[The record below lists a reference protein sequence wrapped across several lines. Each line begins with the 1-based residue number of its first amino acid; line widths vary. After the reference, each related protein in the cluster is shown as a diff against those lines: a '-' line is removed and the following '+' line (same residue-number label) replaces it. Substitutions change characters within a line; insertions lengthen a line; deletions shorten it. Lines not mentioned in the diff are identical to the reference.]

1 MFLDCH
7 GDMNLLR
14 QGAALTLALS
24 GLPLATPAQPVK
36 IHEVL
41 GGPAGYIDL
50 HNTSADTVRLDGWAI
65 KACTGGPPT
74 DLAVVPAG
82 SSLPP
87 GGHYLVVG
95 QYYSGSTGQVAVVNS
110 IDGDGQLL
118 LDRKRTLVDRVA
130 WAPSSPC
137 RERDAAQPCE
147 GLPLARDAVSTDTDD
162 NRVDFGC
169 DLEH

>member
-1 MFLDCH
+1 
-7 GDMNLLR
+7 MNLFG
-14 QGAALTLALS
+14 QGAAFLLALT

-41 GGPAGYIDL
+41 AGPAGYIDL
-50 HNTSADTVRLDGWAI
+50 HNTSGGTVRLDGWVI
-65 KACTGGPPT
+65 KACTGGPMPT

-82 SSLPP
+82 SSIPP

-95 QYYSGSTGQVAVVNS
+95 QYFAGSTGQDTVVES

-118 LDRKRTLVDRVA
+118 LDRKRALVDRVA

-137 RERDAAQPCE
+137 RERDAAQPCD
-147 GLPLARDAVSTDTDD
+147 GLPLTRDAASTDTDD

-169 DLEH
+169 ELEH